1 MTNEIKSKILKI
13 MELALILNPTETR
26 RDETGD
32 KPTVFFDYSG
42 HAGYIRIAIHSEGWS
57 ENEPFATP
65 DKLWDIYL
73 EVDSDEVNTKLDEI
87 IDRLIQLIETWG

>member
-42 HAGYIRIAIHSEGWS
+42 HAGNIRIAIHSEGWS

-73 EVDSDEVNTKLDEI
+73 EVDSEEVNTKLDEI

>member
-1 MTNEIKSKILKI
+1 MTNEIKSKILKV
-13 MELALILNPTETR
+13 MELALIINPTETR

-42 HAGYIRIAIHSEGWS
+42 HVGYIRIAIHSEGWS

-73 EVDSDEVNTKLDEI
+73 EVDSEEVNTKLDEI